1 MAADHGEVADEPGS
15 PDPASSDRDG
25 IPDDPRYELL
35 DGPQRRALER
45 AQSRWAEDEG
55 EGEAHRGGED
65 PWTSDGTDARCGV
78 LVRKGRWAGQ
88 KCKNPAGLN
97 TVHAGYG
104 PCFMHGGAKLKGRAE
119 GAWVAA
125 HAFAQQLNINPWDA
139 LLMAVRIAAGKV
151 SYCET
156 VIGTA
161 VSDLELEGRF
171 ERVGANDDGT
181 GGILVH
187 PDTGA
192 PLGVGQY
199 RDLSFWV
206 KQSELW
212 HDRLAK
218 TSKMAVDAGIA
229 AYEIQK
235 VEAEAQRMARVL
247 NAVIEGLDG
256 KIDERLA
263 LEMRALMRSELLR
276 IDQEESANA
285 GMQAIESASVAT
297 AQHRESIDGTGSWED
312 ER

>member
-1 MAADHGEVADEPGS
+1 MATDHEEVPAHEPS
-15 PDPASSDRDG
+15 EPDPASSDRDG
-25 IPDDPRYELL
+25 IPDDRRYELL
-35 DGPQRRALER
+35 DGPQRQALER
-45 AQSRWAEDEG
+45 AQLRWAKD
-55 EGEAHRGGED
+55 EGEAHRSDQDVWLGR
-65 PWTSDGTDARCGV
+65 DGTTARCGV
-78 LVRKGRWAGQ
+78 PVKKGPWAGQ
-88 KCKNPAGLN
+88 GCKNPAGHN

-171 ERVGANDDGT
+171 ERVSANEDGT

-187 PDTGA
+187 PDTGEA
-192 PLGVGQY
+192 LGVGQY

-312 ER
+312 

>member
-1 MAADHGEVADEPGS
+1 M
-15 PDPASSDRDG
+15 
-25 IPDDPRYELL
+25 
-35 DGPQRRALER
+35 
-45 AQSRWAEDEG
+45 
-55 EGEAHRGGED
+55 
-65 PWTSDGTDARCGV
+65 
-78 LVRKGRWAGQ
+78 
-88 KCKNPAGLN
+88 
-97 TVHAGYG
+97 
-104 PCFMHGGAKLKGRAE
+104 
-119 GAWVAA
+119 AA

-151 SYCET
+151 AYCES

-161 VSDLELEGRF
+161 QSDLELEGRF
-171 ERVGANDDGT
+171 ERVGANEDGT

-187 PDTGA
+187 PDTGE

-247 NAVIEGLDG
+247 NAVIEGLEG

-263 LEMRALMRSELLR
+263 LEMRAIMRNELML
-276 IDQEESANA
+276 IDQEESMGKALDKA
-285 GMQAIESASVAT
+285 GAAT
-297 AQHRESIDGTGSWED
+297 AQHRESIEGTGSWED
-312 ER
+312 